1 MSATPEARLAL
12 ATIGLAWTEHLPR
25 PARAVHDLLRLDAD
39 GLYRSMVPA
48 MDAFPDGLTLT
59 EALGLTLAV
68 AWAHEAE
75 GTSIRY
81 AYPMIR
87 RSESGSAWSV
97 RLPGTRLEPVDLA
110 TADARE
116 LADALLTIRR
126 TVWPSIPWRP
136 RDMIAEHIERH
147 IRLMDAEL
155 RGSTPTKVLTP
166 YVAASDVGRSWS

>member
-1 MSATPEARLAL
+1 MPATSEARRAL
-12 ATIGLAWTEHLPR
+12 ATIGLVWSANLPE
-25 PARAVHDLLRLDAD
+25 PAAALHDRLTLGSN
-39 GLYRSMVPA
+39 GLWYGAERS
-48 MDAFPDGLTLT
+48 FPEGLTLT
-59 EALGLTLAV
+59 EALGLTLTV
-68 AWAHEAE
+68 AWAAEAE
-75 GTSIRY
+75 GTSVRY

-136 RDMIAEHIERH
+136 RDMIAEHLERH

-155 RGSTPTKVLTP
+155 RGPTPTEVLTP